1 MDRITTL
8 HIGEQSTRLT
18 ATTDPGIDT
27 LLYLGTQEPGSGPW
41 HNEPPSPLEL
51 ENAIA
56 FVEDLLVP
64 VAKSLPRGTTLVTH
78 DAEARHLV
86 VVARPG
92 QDPAPALSIE
102 DIERVFDGLVAVS
115 QGRPAASSGLPT
127 QAGFAAYVL
136 ILRELMQHLGFD
148 SITVKEPME

>member
-18 ATTDPGIDT
+18 ATTDPGLDSV
-27 LLYLGTQEPGSGPW
+27 LALGTHELGSGPW
-41 HNEPPSPLEL
+41 RNEPPSPLEL

-56 FVEDLLVP
+56 FVEDLLMP
-64 VAKSLPRGTTLVTH
+64 LTRTLPEGTTLVTH
-78 DAEARHLV
+78 DAHARHVV

-92 QDPAPALSIE
+92 LDPAPPLSI
-102 DIERVFDGLVAVS
+102 DDVERVFNGLVAVS
-115 QGRPAASSGLPT
+115 QGRPVASSGLPSET
-127 QAGFAAYVL
+127 DFAAYVL

-148 SITVKEPME
+148 AVTVKEPIE

>member
-27 LLYLGTQEPGSGPW
+27 LLYLGTRELGSGPW
-41 HNEPPSPLEL
+41 RNEPPSPLEM

-56 FVEDLLVP
+56 FVEDILMP
-64 VAKSLPRGTTLVTH
+64 VAKTLPPGTTLVTH

-86 VVARPG
+86 VVSRPG
-92 QDPAPALSIE
+92 EDPAPPLSVE
-102 DIERVFDGLVAVS
+102 DVERVFNDLVAIA

-127 QAGFAAYVL
+127 DAGFTAWVL

-148 SITVKEPME
+148 SITVKEPIE

>member
-8 HIGEQSTRLT
+8 HIGEQSTRLI

-27 LLYLGTQEPGSGPW
+27 LLFVGTRELGSGPW
-41 HNEPPSPLEL
+41 RSEPPAPIEM

-56 FVEDLLVP
+56 FVEDILMP
-64 VAKSLPRGTTLVTH
+64 VAKTLPPDTTLVTH

-86 VVARPG
+86 VVSRPG
-92 QDPAPALSIE
+92 EDPALPLSIE
-102 DIERVFDGLVAVS
+102 HVERAFNDLVAVA

-127 QAGFAAYVL
+127 DAGFTAWVL

-148 SITVKEPME
+148 SITVKEPIE

>member
-27 LLYLGTQEPGSGPW
+27 VLYLGTRELGSGAW
-41 HNEPPSPLEL
+41 RNEPPSPLEM

-56 FVEDLLVP
+56 FVEDLVMPL
-64 VAKSLPRGTTLVTH
+64 AKTLPPGTTLVTH
-78 DAEARHLV
+78 DPQARHLM

-92 QDPAPALSIE
+92 ADPAPPLSIE
-102 DIERVFDGLVAVS
+102 HVERVFNGLVAVTE
-115 QGRPAASSGLPT
+115 GRPVASSGLPT
-127 QAGFAAYVL
+127 ETAFAAYVL
-136 ILRELMQHLGFD
+136 ILRELMHHLGFD
-148 SITVKEPME
+148 AITVKEPIE